1 MLIRYNCALLSKTM
15 PVKKGNKLVEIKE
28 QVIRGLMRVYGSGM
42 RAAPDFTTFIN
53 ELLVD
58 VIRREDF
65 LSQYKPFSH
74 LTYAGAR
81 AGNIFIRDKQR
92 KLIAA
97 VILKD
102 GLLFC
107 ESPDADSDC
116 DHVRF
121 ATSLIDVAKYL
132 HEHKK

>member
-1 MLIRYNCALLSKTM
+1 MLIRYNCALLSKAM

-28 QVIRGLMRVYGSGM
+28 EVIKGLVRVFGSGM

-58 VIRREDF
+58 VIRKEDF

-74 LTYAGAR
+74 LTYAGAH
-81 AGNIFIRDKQR
+81 AGNILIKDKQR
-92 KLIAA
+92 KLVAA
-97 VILKD
+97 IILKD

-107 ESPDADSDC
+107 ESPDAESDC

-132 HEHKK
+132 HDRKN